1 MTNFYNS
8 GTQIGG
14 NAQVTAG
21 AFAGGAGAQAYHQAA
36 PAGDAAQA
44 LGALLRLIERHRSE
58 LAEPDLAKAEV
69 EMARVELAARRPDVG
84 RVLDALRRT
93 GVHVGAVS
101 AIAVALQEAAQAV
114 RSIVGG

>member
-58 LAEPDLAKAEV
+58 LAEP